1 VLTLRFGE
9 PPISAD
15 IVWQEQR
22 IPWTKHGPAMLR
34 DLSPGHALPDLD
46 LGPTATQARR
56 IERMREVD
64 LVWHDF
70 FIRDGWCCTSFD
82 GDPERS
88 VAWVADFPGM
98 GAYAGVQRQGGALV
112 VPLARLRDAE
122 RVPGPV
128 LLATA
133 DEPANWGVFL
143 LHAVPAVLHYLANRG
158 SYRALMV
165 HAPHPNMRAML
176 RLLGVADAELIL
188 HDHTRAYRFEEVH
201 VLRRYCHDFTLAPA
215 TRDAYARL
223 RHQAIADTGIAA
235 GASLYAGRRRRT
247 LELGG
252 YRALA
257 NEDAL
262 IERLEAVGYRT
273 IDPEFLGVA
282 EQAALFGTAAR
293 IVGLGG
299 AGLFNTV
306 FSDPGTPLL
315 DIEGSTAFL
324 RAHTNLFSNLGLHY
338 GLVLGEEDP
347 SDPAF
352 VQKRWRVDPDAAA
365 AAAAEFMG

>member
-1 VLTLRFGE
+1 MDADVLTLRFDGT
-9 PPISAD
+9 PVPAD
-15 IVWQEQR
+15 ITWQEER
-22 IPWTKHGPAMLR
+22 IPWTKHGPSMLR
-34 DLSPGHALPDLD
+34 DLSPGHMLPDLD

-82 GDPERS
+82 GNPEGA
-88 VAWVADFPGM
+88 VAWVADFPGL
-98 GAYAGVQRQGGALV
+98 GAYSGVHRRDGALV
-112 VPLARLRDAE
+112 VPLVRLREAE

-143 LHAVPAVLHYLANRG
+143 LHVVPAVLHYLANRG

-176 RLLGVADAELIL
+176 HLLGVADAELIP
-188 HDHTRAYRFEEVH
+188 HDHTRSYRFEEVH
-201 VLRRYCHDFTLAPA
+201 VMRRYCHDFTLAPA

-223 RHQAIADTGIAA
+223 RHRAVTG
-235 GASLYAGRRRRT
+235 GVSLYVGRRRRT

-257 NEDAL
+257 NEDML
-262 IERLEAVGYRT
+262 IDKLEAMGFRT
-273 IDPEFLGVA
+273 IDPEFLDVA
-282 EQAALFGTAAR
+282 EQATLFGTAAR

-299 AGLFNTV
+299 AGLFNAV
-306 FSDPGTPLL
+306 FADPGTPLV

-324 RAHTNLFSNLGLHY
+324 RAHTNLFANLGLRY

-347 SDPAF
+347 SDPASI
-352 VQKRWRVDPDAAA
+352 QKRWRVDPDAAA
-365 AAAAEFMG
+365 AAVAGFMG